1 MGQAH
6 PDKGA
11 DRLVQQIQRRER
23 HFRNA
28 ADNEQGH
35 APETLHHR
43 RGGEAREQCA
53 HDEGAR
59 AKGGHGGRRLVN
71 RERIGGHDHHKHEVI
86 AGNEEVQEGA
96 GDEVP
101 RPERCRR
108 GPFATRRGG
117 DLGSRRDH

>member
-11 DRLVQQIQRRER
+11 DRLVQQVQRRER
-23 HFRNA
+23 HLRDA
-28 ADNEQGH
+28 ADHEQGH
-35 APETLHHR
+35 APEALHHR
-43 RGGEAREQCA
+43 RGGEAREQRA

-59 AKGGHGGRRLVN
+59 AEGGHGGGRLVN
-71 RERIGGHDHHKHEVI
+71 RERIGGHNHHEHEVV
-86 AGNEEVQEGA
+86 ASNKEVQEGA

-101 RPERCRR
+101 RPKGRRR

-117 DLGSRRDH
+117 DLGSR